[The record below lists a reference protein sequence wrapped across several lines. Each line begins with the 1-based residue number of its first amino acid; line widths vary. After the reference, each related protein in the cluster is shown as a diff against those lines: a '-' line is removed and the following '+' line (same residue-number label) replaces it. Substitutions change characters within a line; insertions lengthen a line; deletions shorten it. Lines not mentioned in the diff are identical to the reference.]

1 MSAPEGRPKATAADI
16 VEIVRSQDLSVKAGK
31 SALWAAI
38 ATLGGGAS
46 DKLRSFCAQYRSQG
60 LSPGVVNRLAALDF
74 AATMPG
80 AGLLPAGVLDELRM
94 GGDGSVANTADDDEF
109 DRLRAAVRIR
119 QRNGQCKSGLLEAV
133 SWVASNIRRPLH
145 TIEVDEM
152 PNCEAMNQLMFAR
165 ENEAEWR
172 RMYDSRR
179 IPSQGFVGDTER
191 GLVDNGAPMA
201 DVIDVLF
208 KGVAEHAAKRESRN
222 GDQVPELRVVGGA
235 SGG

>member
-1 MSAPEGRPKATAADI
+1 MSAPGQRPRATAADI
-16 VEIVRSQDLSVKAGK
+16 VEIIRTQNLGAREGK

-38 ATLGGGAS
+38 ATLGGDAS
-46 DKLRSFCAQYRSQG
+46 DRLRSLCAQYRAQG
-60 LSPGVVNRLAALDF
+60 MSVGVVNRLAALDF

-80 AGLLPAGVLDELRM
+80 AGLLPAGVLDELRV
-94 GGDGSVANTADDDEF
+94 GGDGSVADTADDDEF
-109 DRLRAAVRIR
+109 DRLRAAVRGR
-119 QRNGQCKSGLLEAV
+119 KSRGGLPEAV

-145 TIEVDEM
+145 TIEADDV
-152 PNCEAMNQLMFAR
+152 PNCEALNQLMFAR
-165 ENEAEWR
+165 RNEIEWR

-191 GLVDNGAPMA
+191 GLVDDGAPMA
-201 DVIDVLF
+201 DVINILF
-208 KGVAEHAAKRESRN
+208 RGVAEHAAKRESNN

>member
-1 MSAPEGRPKATAADI
+1 MSAPRGRPRATAADL
-16 VEIVRSQDLSVKAGK
+16 VEIVRSHDLSVKAGK

-38 ATLGGGAS
+38 ATLGGDAS
-46 DKLRSFCAQYRSQG
+46 DKLRSLCAQYRAQG
-60 LSPGVVNRLAALDF
+60 MSVGVVNRNAALDF

-80 AGLLPAGVLDELRM
+80 AGLLPAGVLDELRV
-94 GGDGSVANTADDDEF
+94 GGDGSVADDDEF

-119 QRNGQCKSGLLEAV
+119 QRNGQCKGGLLEGV
-133 SWVASNIRRPLH
+133 SWVASNLRRPLH
-145 TIEVDEM
+145 TIEADEV
-152 PNCEAMNQLMFAR
+152 PNCEALNQLMFAR

-179 IPSQGFVGDTER
+179 IPSQGFMGDTER

-201 DVIDVLF
+201 DVISTIF
-208 KGVAEHAAKRESRN
+208 NGVAELRGKRESNN
-222 GDQVPELRVVGGA
+222 GDQVPELRVVGVA